1 MRAIREVFSSL
12 FSFSFL
18 NKKVRT
24 FLNRLGRRHLTIF
37 RVWTIEFKVGRFSYI
52 ASLPRSVYS
61 FLPDKIKRVD
71 VQRNMEDDYTI
82 QSRKIIVF
90 IFIMK

>member
-1 MRAIREVFSSL
+1 MRAIREVFSPL

-37 RVWTIEFKVGRFSYI
+37 RVWTIGFKVSRFSYI
-52 ASLPRSVYS
+52 ASVPLTVYS
-61 FLPDKIKRVD
+61 FVPDKIKRVD
-71 VQRNMEDDYTI
+71 VQKKMEAWVVGGENLRRLYYPE
-82 QSRKIIVF
+82 S
-90 IFIMK
+90 